1 MTKTINLS
9 FGPNTYGLAGVTEGK
24 ETFKKQVEPL
34 ITQEMLNSTAPITI
48 QFPDS
53 IVIIGISFWDGFS
66 EELINTVGYDGIAE
80 RIHFVTSSER
90 LTQELYDYMI

>member
-1 MTKTINLS
+1 MAKTINLS
-9 FGPNTYGLAGVTEGK
+9 FAPNTYGLAGVSKGK
-24 ETFKKQVEPL
+24 ETFKTQVEPL
-34 ITQEMLNSTAPITI
+34 ITPEVLNSPDPITI

-66 EELINTVGYDGIAE
+66 EELINKVGYDGIAK
-80 RIHFVTSSER
+80 RVHFGTSSDR